1 MFTIYIFYVY
11 FFFFNIYTA
20 DIIRGIWFRL
30 VI

>member
-1 MFTIYIFYVY
+1 MFTIFYIY